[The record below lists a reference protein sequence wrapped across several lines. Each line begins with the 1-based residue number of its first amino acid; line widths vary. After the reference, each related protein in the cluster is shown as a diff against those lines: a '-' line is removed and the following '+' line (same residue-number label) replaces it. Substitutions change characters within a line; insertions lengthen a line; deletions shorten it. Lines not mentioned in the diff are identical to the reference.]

1 MNRFARALSLL
12 TALLLLLGCV
22 PAASAETAI
31 DIYAMN
37 PDLTAL
43 EMVRLMGNGINLG
56 NTMEAYGRVS
66 LGLNADPTAYET
78 YWGQPVTTRE
88 MIQGMKDAGFDA
100 LRIPVAWTNTM
111 DFEHDDFTIAESYLD
126 RVEEIVVWALEA
138 GMYVVVNDHWDGGW
152 LGMFGSATP
161 ALQERAL
168 NLYTALWTQVGERFA
183 KYGDHLIFEAAN
195 EEFGNR
201 LNDTDYAPDSGT
213 LDEDA
218 CYRKVAELNQI
229 FVDLIRAQGGNNAQ
243 RFLLIPGYNTDVAR
257 TVDDRFVMPTDS
269 AESRLLL
276 SVHYYDPSGY
286 CIQGSLNSWGT
297 TKDYDQMNTTL
308 ALLEKYTAQGYGI
321 VIGECGVVAATADG
335 GVRNDT
341 IKYMTNLLN
350 NCDLYGYC
358 PLLWDTNFLYQRS
371 RCAMITEDVAELYA
385 SRSFA
390 AQAGLSEDEVK
401 QAARD
406 AMALDAANATEALGA
421 AENQAIAWIMF
432 NSGDW
437 CAMYSVGDT
446 YDPTQVTAGVT
457 ATDVEVT
464 GPGTYTVSL
473 DFSGYGD
480 GYVVGTA
487 FSALAISN
495 GELLF
500 PGCLINLKEISIN
513 GVKYLP
519 KGRAYTTSDD
529 GKCTRVNLYNAWVT
543 KLPTSA
549 RIQGNN
555 LTGATPTL
563 LNNDDEALKRIET
576 LAVTFELI
584 VP

>member
-1 MNRFARALSLL
+1 MNQFTRALSLL

-22 PAASAETAI
+22 PVASAETTI

-43 EMVRLMGNGINLG
+43 EVVRLMGNGINLG

-66 LGLNADPTAYET
+66 LGLTADPTAYET
-78 YWGQPVTTRE
+78 SWGQPVTTRE
-88 MIQGMKDAGFDA
+88 MIQGMKDAGFDT

-111 DFEHDDFTIAESYLD
+111 DFENDDFTIAESYLD

-201 LNDTDYAPDSGT
+201 LNDTDYAPDSGA

-257 TVDDRFVMPTDS
+257 TVDDRFIMPTDS
-269 AESRLLL
+269 AKNRLLL

-286 CIQGSLNSWGT
+286 CIQGSLDSWGT

-308 ALLEKYTAQGYGI
+308 ALMEKYTAQGYGI
-321 VIGECGVVAATADG
+321 VIGEYGVVAAGADG
-335 GVRNDT
+335 GLRNDT
-341 IKYMTNLLN
+341 IRYLTNFLN

-371 RCAMITEDVAELYA
+371 RCAMINEDVAELYA
-385 SRSFA
+385 GRSFA
-390 AQAGLSEDEVK
+390 AQAGLSEGEVK

-406 AMALDAANATEALGA
+406 AMALDAAGATEAAGA

-495 GELLF
+495 GEQLF

-543 KLPTSA
+543 KLPTGA